1 MRIYIK
7 EIFIVYYKNL
17 VLEIIDIF
25 LVRNQERL
33 NFFKSKMNSV
43 LKFHSDDAK
52 EDAIH
57 INEKL
62 SNYTIKDSYNN
73 ILLFSIK

>member
-1 MRIYIK
+1 
-7 EIFIVYYKNL
+7 
-17 VLEIIDIF
+17 
-25 LVRNQERL
+25 
-33 NFFKSKMNSV
+33 MNSV
-43 LKFHSDDAK
+43 LKFHLDDAK

-73 ILLFSIK
+73 IILFSIK